1 MKCYRCGAR
10 LSREDYCT
18 NCGADVV
25 KYKKIM
31 RASNALY
38 NEGLEKANVRDLSGA
53 ASCLRQCLKLNKA
66 NVEARN
72 LLGLVYFETG
82 EVVAALSE
90 WVISTNVRPEK
101 NVAQEYIGLLQSS
114 QGKMEELNKTI
125 KKYNQSLAYCQ
136 QDIKDKAVIQLK
148 SLLSSNPKFVRAR
161 LLLALLYIDSDE
173 ALDPEK
179 WINAERELKK
189 CLQIDAGNT
198 MAKRYLKEVDKLSRL
213 AENDVNAAGGRNRE
227 ETPRR
232 FAGGGE
238 NQRGGFTPPP
248 KGPTPLST
256 LVYVIMGVLIG
267 VLATMYLVLP
277 ARIQSAK
284 SQVQQELKTVS
295 EQLSVK
301 TADME
306 TMQQQLTSLEN
317 QNRILQAEVEQYVG
331 TDGTLQTMEDLL
343 HAANVYLS
351 DPENVTEVA
360 ITLEKV
366 DSEVTLGDTSE
377 AFQGVYQA
385 LLTLVG
391 PEVAKE
397 YYNQAVK
404 YYRDQE
410 YQNAVDIFKKVLIYE
425 DKEYYDLALY
435 NLGNAYRKLGD
446 TDNAI
451 LYYSQVVE
459 GFPGTDRAK
468 QSQKALKELG
478 AIE

>member
-10 LSREDYCT
+10 LSREDFCT

-53 ASCLRQCLKLNKA
+53 AACLRQCLKLNKA

-90 WVISTNVRPEK
+90 WVISTNVRPDK
-101 NVAQEYIGLLQSS
+101 NVAQEYISILQSS

-125 KKYNQSLAYCQ
+125 KKYNQSLEYCQ

-179 WINAERELKK
+179 WINADRELKK

-198 MAKRYLKEVDKLSRL
+198 MAKRYLKEVDKMSRL
-213 AENDVNAAGGRNRE
+213 AENDMNGAGGRNKE
-227 ETPRR
+227 EGPRR
-232 FAGGGE
+232 FVSGAE
-238 NQRGGFTPPP
+238 NLRGGFTPDT
-248 KGPTPLST
+248 KGAGTLSAI
-256 LVYVIMGVLIG
+256 LYIFIGLLIG
-267 VLATMYLVLP
+267 GLATFYLVLP

-284 SQVQQELKTVS
+284 AQVQQELKTVS
-295 EQLSVK
+295 EQLSAK
-301 TADME
+301 SADMDS
-306 TMQQQLTSLEN
+306 MQQQLTSLEN
-317 QNRILQAEVEQYVG
+317 QNKVLQAEVEQYVG

-343 HAANVYLS
+343 VAANTYLT
-351 DPENVTEVA
+351 DPGNVTAVA
-360 ITLEKV
+360 EMLEKV
-366 DSEVTLGDTSE
+366 DQEVSIDETSE
-377 AFQGVYQA
+377 AFRGVYQA
-385 LLTLVG
+385 LLSLVG
-391 PEVAKE
+391 PSVASE

-404 YYRDQE
+404 YYRNQDYE
-410 YQNAVDIFKKVLIYE
+410 TAATIFQKALIYE
-425 DKEYYDLALY
+425 DTEYYDLSLY
-435 NLGNAYRKLGD
+435 NLGNTYRKLGD
-446 TDNAI
+446 TDKAI
-451 LYYSQVVE
+451 VYYQMVVDQ
-459 GFPGTDRAK
+459 FPDTDRAK

-478 AIE
+478 AVE